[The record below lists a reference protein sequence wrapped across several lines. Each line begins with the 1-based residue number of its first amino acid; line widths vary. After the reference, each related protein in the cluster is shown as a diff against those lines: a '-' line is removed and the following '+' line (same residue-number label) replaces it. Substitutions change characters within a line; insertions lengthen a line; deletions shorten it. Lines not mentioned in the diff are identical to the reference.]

1 MQSRGWGVEIQPD
14 VYNKQKE
21 LWDQVSRR
29 TSLSA
34 LSLATT
40 MHRYNNKLLCWL
52 LGLHFIYIFYIVT
65 VFFCQRPITKEEKD
79 KENNKKS
86 SPTKA
91 FGKPIPGQVHFVD
104 NKLADGLTNRLYNIR
119 HHLERTTG
127 PGECFFIFFSSENLS
142 KAS

>member
-1 MQSRGWGVEIQPD
+1 MG
-14 VYNKQKE
+14 
-21 LWDQVSRR
+21 
-29 TSLSA
+29 
-34 LSLATT
+34 
-40 MHRYNNKLLCWL
+40 KL
-52 LGLHFIYIFYIVT
+52 
-65 VFFCQRPITKEEKD
+65 FFRPITKEEKD

-127 PGECFFIFFSSENLS
+127 PGERIVIKLENCRSSTHFEDANF
-142 KAS
+142 